1 MMALLAPGDRV
12 GEALVVDRQ
21 LGAGAFGEVY
31 RVRHEH
37 LGLQAMK
44 VFREVTS
51 LEGTDELLAE
61 ARLLSTL
68 GHPNIVRLYDAGVV
82 PTNEGQR
89 GYFTME
95 YVSGGT
101 LQQLA
106 DGYRPAL
113 PIELAVQVI
122 EQLAA
127 GLAAAHERTPPIVH
141 RDLTLANVMYGYD
154 GQRIRVRISDFG
166 LAKSANPVTLLAS
179 AQGTYA
185 FMAPEVL
192 RDFGYSMAS
201 DVWSIGVIGYLLL
214 TGVLPYDDGSD
225 ITLWSATRYERRPHP
240 PSAFDPQ
247 IDEALDRIL
256 MQTLE
261 PIPRDRTASAV
272 VLAEQLAEWRRTTKT
287 PSERA
292 QGLADEATALAAVGE
307 LERAVELMEEAFVLS
322 PDLRLQYWLD
332 VARWRRGVIW

>member
-1 MMALLAPGDRV
+1 MTALLAPGDRV
-12 GEALVVDRQ
+12 GEALVVDRR

-51 LEGTDELLAE
+51 LEGTDELLEE

-68 GHPNIVRLYDAGVV
+68 GHPNIVRLFDAGVV
-82 PTNEGQR
+82 LTCEGQR

-106 DGYRPAL
+106 DAYRPSL

-122 EQLAA
+122 EQLAS
-127 GLAAAHERTPPIVH
+127 GLAAAHDRTPPILH

-154 GQRIRVRISDFG
+154 EERLRIRISDFG
-166 LAKSANPVTLLAS
+166 LARGANPVTLLAS
-179 AQGTYA
+179 AQGTYV

-192 RDFGYSMAS
+192 RDFGYSTAS

-214 TGVLPYDDGSD
+214 TGLLPYDDGTD
-225 ITLWSATRYERRPHP
+225 LTTWSQTRYTRPLHP
-240 PSAFDPQ
+240 PSEFDPR
-247 IDEALDRIL
+247 IDEELDRIL
-256 MQTLE
+256 LAALA
-261 PIPRDRTASAV
+261 PVPRDRTASAV
-272 VLAEQLAEWRRTTKT
+272 ELTEQLTAWRRTTKS

-292 QGLADEATALAAVGE
+292 QELASGAVEAAGAGA

-322 PDLRLQYWLD
+322 PELRLQYWLD

>member
-1 MMALLAPGDRV
+1 MTALLAPGDRV

-51 LEGTDELLAE
+51 LEGTDELLEE

-68 GHPNIVRLYDAGVV
+68 GHPNIVRLFDAGVV
-82 PTNEGQR
+82 STSEGQR

-122 EQLAA
+122 EQLAS
-127 GLAAAHERTPPIVH
+127 GLAAAHERTPPILH
-141 RDLTLANVMYGYD
+141 RDLTLANIMYGYD
-154 GQRIRVRISDFG
+154 AERLRIRISDFG
-166 LAKSANPVTLLAS
+166 LAKSANPITLLAS
-179 AQGTYA
+179 AQGTYV

-192 RDFGYSMAS
+192 RNFGYSTAS

-214 TGVLPYDDGSD
+214 TGLLPYDDGSD
-225 ITLWSATRYERRPHP
+225 VTKWSAARFKRRPHA
-240 PSAFDPQ
+240 PSAFDPR
-247 IDEALDRIL
+247 IDDALDRIL
-256 MQTLE
+256 LQTLA
-261 PIPRDRTASAV
+261 PLPRDRTESAV

-287 PSERA
+287 PAQRA
-292 QGLADEATALAAVGE
+292 QELVEEATALAGAGE
-307 LERAVELMEEAFVLS
+307 LEQAAELMEQAFVLA
-322 PDLRLQYWLD
+322 PDLRLQHWMDL
-332 VARWRRGVIW
+332 ARWRRGVIW

>member
-1 MMALLAPGDRV
+1 MTGLLAPGDRI
-12 GEALVVDRQ
+12 GEALVVDRR
-21 LGAGAFGEVY
+21 LGGGAFGEVY

-37 LGLQAMK
+37 LGLQALK

-68 GHPNIVRLYDAGVV
+68 GHPNIVRLFDAGVV
-82 PTNEGQR
+82 PTSEGQR

-106 DGYRPAL
+106 DAHRPAL
-113 PIELAVQVI
+113 PVELAVQVI
-122 EQLAA
+122 EQLAS
-127 GLAAAHERTPPIVH
+127 GLAAAHDRTPPILH

-154 GQRIRVRISDFG
+154 NERLRIRIADFG

-192 RDFGYSMAS
+192 RDFGYSTAS

-214 TGVLPYDDGSD
+214 TGLLPHEHS
-225 ITLWSATRYERRPHP
+225 ERPYP
-240 PSAFDPQ
+240 PSAFDPR
-247 IDEALDRIL
+247 IDQELDRIVL
-256 MQTLE
+256 ATLA
-261 PIPRDRTASAV
+261 PLPRDRTSSAV
-272 VLAEQLAEWRRTTKT
+272 ELAAQLAAWRRTTKT
-287 PSERA
+287 PAERA
-292 QGLADEATALAAVGE
+292 QELAAEAVEAAGAGA
-307 LERAVELMEEAFVLS
+307 LERAVELMEQAFVLA
-322 PDLRLQYWLD
+322 PDLRVQYWLD
-332 VARWRRGVIW
+332 LARWRRGVIW